1 MAHLP
6 LPRPHKPTLRQMQKS
21 RFLPLQNKQL
31 IMSDKGSVFQKGGGG
46 TNFEQL
52 VQTAFITTLIIRG
65 NVPCIASGELL
76 EVALQVTN
84 KGYETDD
91 FLAIA
96 KSSSGEHRL
105 LVQVK
110 HDISFTIE
118 NEKFKEVINAFWKDY
133 SNTSIFDKTRDKLIV
148 VKNGLTKDERNH
160 LKSLFNW
167 AITHA
172 TEADF
177 LSEVNRIKAK
187 KGRLDVF
194 RVLLKEAN
202 NNTDL
207 TDKELWEFLKCVDV
221 LEYDFLNEG
230 SIDKTYLLNLIKL
243 SKSKKSTATEKE
255 IWESIFAYVTTLNP
269 NGGSVTLESIKDKDF
284 FQHFDNAQLSPYFKA
299 IEKLKSDSKE
309 ILRPIKT
316 SIGKRENE
324 FQLLRTEAREK
335 ILQAISGSQFTIVT
349 GKPGVGKS
357 AEIKEIIQ
365 KDFPN
370 ASVFVFRADQF
381 NESTLANVFSSQG
394 VNETIQDIFSC
405 ISLIPEKIIFVDSLE
420 KLLEADPECAFKQLL
435 ALLREHPEIKIIAS
449 SRKYAI
455 DLITLKFG
463 INKNDTIIIDIPT
476 LNEEELKL
484 VSEKFPQLNSVLKND
499 KIKKLLQSPKYLDF
513 SIIAISKTNDDY
525 TNASITEFKDK
536 LWNSLVVDSTNTK
549 NGFPIKREEAFKEI
563 SLKRAKEMKL
573 FTKPDKSDAEAIACL
588 ENDEIVFQENNNRKY
603 SPSHDILEDW
613 ALVKYVSSKFEE
625 NPKPKDLFNSLG
637 NEPAVR
643 RAFRLWIEDYLIDN
657 SGKINELI
665 KATVSDQT
673 IEKYWA
679 DEILVAVFKS
689 DNSNSIFSDFEKE
702 LLADNAVF
710 FNRCLHIIKTCC
722 KESDQ
727 RSNSSDLLLPI
738 GSGWKEALFFIQKHI
753 AQLEAIKRSILN
765 FLVDWYYRLL
775 IQYNKIENAELEA
788 AKSIVLTYLKEIE
801 EEKEF
806 WQEDNAKNKSSNLI
820 TILFDLASISKEEI
834 KELIARA
841 FTYKESRDSWKLN
854 SFYENVIE
862 SCLSGIGNQRLI
874 KEFPEL
880 IVETAWK
887 NWKHVPPKETDF
899 PNDRFGIIARH
910 SLRDE
915 ECWGI
920 RDKHSFFPSGIYKT
934 PLYNLLWAHPIVGL
948 KFFVDFINY
957 SVEFYVNA
965 TCEYKHKI
973 SQIEIELN
981 DGTVLKLYA
990 AWELWAAYRG
1000 SSVTNYALESLLM
1013 SFEKFLIETAKRKSD
1028 VSKENIKYM
1037 FDYVLKNSNNV
1048 APLSVLTSVAIA
1060 YPEEVEE
1067 AMLPL
1072 LSVREFYDW
1081 DLSRALQEHSVL
1093 APMDNHI
1100 AFAQK
1105 ERWESNQLPHRKQ
1118 YTRGLGDFIVNYQF
1132 NIRKLN
1138 PQIHKLFDKL
1148 KAKIKEEDV
1157 MWKKRLNE
1165 IDIRNWEVQP
1175 YDEKL
1180 GGFVVQPKYEQ
1191 EVVEHLASSQDYF
1204 DEQNK
1209 SAEFSGIISK
1219 AYKKEES
1226 INYEKWAECYQY
1238 YSNTENFDI
1247 LFSKPIT
1254 LAILG
1259 LREFS
1264 SDFSEEQKNW
1274 CLETIVK
1281 AIGSILQDTFSRD
1294 YSLNMSVSIMEKEI
1308 ALSSFHLLMQNS
1320 DSDED
1325 KNGIIA
1331 TMIYMLFAPFH
1342 DHEIDKITLYV
1353 REVFFKQFPNEAKRV
1368 WLGLIKYS
1376 NYKKANPKNFGF
1388 QNEGELNEAENK
1400 EEKFVQEISSDKDLK
1415 LELSEISLVK
1425 NEGYLLARTFVI
1437 TPYDSDDNDFANF
1450 INHILPMVLDDLSKK
1465 EDYSYNRSRE
1475 SRQFHHESISDIEQ
1489 YLANLFLEADFVFS
1503 KSVLS
1508 TLVNSL
1514 SNDTQNQR
1522 LGRDGLFEFV
1532 NTTLDYFVLKLYDN
1546 GNLKIDQAKYT
1557 QQQTNFW
1564 NLWVVLFDLIPSGGT
1579 HPLIKKLML
1588 DIRYLLWDYQ
1598 GNPNENNWNVLIGKK
1613 DFYKKIFFEKGKNN
1627 PTSAINVFSTVG
1639 EKEFLPDGI
1648 SWLVEVFKSDA
1659 IASLALST
1667 SSAERM
1673 IKRLFY
1679 NHISKIKNDKTLID
1693 DYVWILNRMVD
1704 LGSSE
1709 AYLFRENV
1717 ITYKSNT

>member
-1 MAHLP
+1 
-6 LPRPHKPTLRQMQKS
+6 
-21 RFLPLQNKQL
+21 
-31 IMSDKGSVFQKGGGG
+31 MSDKGSVFQKGGGG

-52 VQTAFITTLIIRG
+52 VQTAFLTTLIIHG

-84 KGYETDD
+84 RGYETDD

-96 KSSSGEHRL
+96 KSPIGEHRL
-105 LVQVK
+105 LIQVK

-118 NEKFKEVINAFWKDY
+118 NEKFKEVISAFWKDY

-167 AITHA
+167 AINHA
-172 TEADF
+172 TEKDF

-187 KGRLDVF
+187 KERLDVF

-221 LEYDFLNEG
+221 LEYDLLNEG
-230 SIDKTYLLNLIKL
+230 SIDRNYFLNLIKL
-243 SKSKKSTATEKE
+243 SKSKESTATEKE
-255 IWESIFAYVTTLNP
+255 IWDSVFAYVATLNP
-269 NGGSVTLESIKDKDF
+269 NGGSATLESIKDKDF

-299 IEKLKSDSKE
+299 VEKLKSDSKE

-316 SIGKRENE
+316 SIGKGENE
-324 FQLLRTEAREK
+324 FKLPRTEAREK

-357 AEIKEIIQ
+357 AEIKEIVQ
-365 KDFPN
+365 TNFPN

-405 ISLIPEKIIFVDSLE
+405 ISLIPEKIIFIDSLE

-435 ALLREHPEIKIIAS
+435 ALLKEHPEIKIIAS

-463 INKNDTIIIDIPT
+463 IDKNDTCIIDIPT
-476 LNEEELKL
+476 LNEEELIL
-484 VSEKFPQLNSVLKND
+484 VSEKFPELSSVLKND
-499 KIKKLLQSPKYLDF
+499 KVKKLLQSPKYLDF
-513 SIIAISKTNDDY
+513 SILAIGKTNDDY
-525 TNASITEFKDK
+525 ANVSITEFKDK

-549 NGFPIKREEAFKEI
+549 NGLPIKREEAFKEI
-563 SLKRAKEMKL
+563 AVKRAKEMKL
-573 FTKPDKSDAEAIACL
+573 FTKPDKSDAEAIVCL

-603 SPSHDILEDW
+603 APTHDILEDW
-613 ALVKYVSSKFEE
+613 ALVKYVSSILEDF
-625 NPKPKDLFNSLG
+625 PKPKDLFDNLG
-637 NEPAVR
+637 NEPAIR
-643 RAFRLWIEDYLIDN
+643 RAFRLWVEDYLIDN
-657 SGKINELI
+657 SSKINELI

-679 DEILVAVFKS
+679 DELLVAVFKS
-689 DNSNSIFSDFEKE
+689 ENSNSFFTAFEKE

-727 RSNSSDLLLPI
+727 KSNSSNLLLPI

-753 AQLEAIKRSILN
+753 TQLETIKLSILN
-765 FLVDWYYRLL
+765 FLADWYYRLL
-775 IQYNKIENAELEA
+775 VQYNKIENSELEA
-788 AKSIVLTYLKEIE
+788 AKSIVLTYLREIE

-806 WQEDNAKNKSSNLI
+806 WQEENAKNKSSNLI

-841 FTYKESRDSWKLN
+841 FAYKESRDSWKLN

-874 KEFPEL
+874 RELPEL

-934 PLYNLLWAHPIVGL
+934 PFYNLLWAHPIVGL
-948 KFFVDFINY
+948 KFIVDFINY

-973 SQIEIELN
+973 SQVEIELN
-981 DGTVLKLYA
+981 DGTVVKLYA

-1013 SFEKFLIETAKRKSD
+1013 SLEKFLLETARRKSE
-1028 VSKENIKYM
+1028 VSKENLKYV
-1037 FDYVLKNSNNV
+1037 FNYVLKNSNNV
-1048 APLSVLTSVAIA
+1048 GPLSVLTSVAIA
-1060 YPEEVEE
+1060 FPEEVEE

-1093 APMDNHI
+1093 APMDNRI

-1105 ERWESNQLPHRKQ
+1105 ERWESNQLPHRKKYQ
-1118 YTRGLGDFIVNYQF
+1118 RGLRDFVLDYQF
-1132 NIRKLN
+1132 NVRKLN
-1138 PQIHKLFDKL
+1138 KEIHQRIDKL
-1148 KAKIKEEDV
+1148 KVQYKGDDV
-1157 MWKKRLNE
+1157 IWKKNLIE
-1165 IDIRNWEVQP
+1165 IDIRNHKVGE

-1180 GGFVVQPKYEQ
+1180 GGFPIQPEYDDEVIKFIESNKESFESDTKSMNYSGQLSKTYEKKEIIVFSSWLSCYEQ
-1191 EVVEHLASSQDYF
+1191 YSS
-1204 DEQNK
+1204 
-1209 SAEFSGIISK
+1209 SK
-1219 AYKKEES
+1219 VL
-1226 INYEKWAECYQY
+1226 N
-1238 YSNTENFDI
+1238 I
-1247 LFSKPIT
+1247 LYDRPIT
-1254 LAILG
+1254 LAVLG
-1259 LREFS
+1259 LR
-1264 SDFSEEQKNW
+1264 DFSTNLNEEQKTK
-1274 CLETIVK
+1274 CLEIIAE
-1281 AIGSILQDTFSRD
+1281 AITSILQDTFRRD
-1294 YSLNMSVSIMEKEI
+1294 YSLNMSINIMEKEI
-1308 ALSSFHLLMQNS
+1308 ALSSFHLLMQNV
-1320 DSDED
+1320 DSEED

-1342 DHEIDKITLYV
+1342 DHEIDKIIQYV
-1353 REVFFKQFPNEAKRV
+1353 REVFFKQFPDEAKRV

-1376 NYKKANPKNFGF
+1376 NYKKAKPINFGY
-1388 QNEGELNEAENK
+1388 QNEDELDEAEKK
-1400 EEKFVQEISSDKDLK
+1400 EEKFVQDISVDKNLK
-1415 LELSEISLVK
+1415 LDLTEINLEKS
-1425 NEGYLLARTFVI
+1425 EGYLLARAFVI
-1437 TPYDSDDNDFANF
+1437 TPYDTADKDFTDF
-1450 INHILPMVLDDLSKK
+1450 INHILPIVLGDLTKE

-1475 SRQFHHESISDIEQ
+1475 AEARQFHHESISDIEQ
-1489 YLANLFLEADFVFS
+1489 YLANLFLEANFDFS
-1503 KSVLS
+1503 KSVL
-1508 TLVNSL
+1508 TTMVNSL
-1514 SNDTQNQR
+1514 AGNTQRQR
-1522 LGRDGLFEFV
+1522 FGRDALFDFV

-1546 GNLKIDQAKYT
+1546 GNLKIDQTKYT

-1564 NLWVVLFDLIPSGGT
+1564 NLWEVLFDLVPNDGT
-1579 HPLIKKLML
+1579 HPLIKKLLL

-1598 GNPNENNWNVLIGKK
+1598 GNPNENNWNCLSGKK
-1613 DFYKKIFFEKGKNN
+1613 NFYKKIFLEKGKNN
-1627 PTSAINVFSTVG
+1627 STSAINVFSTVG

-1648 SWLVEVFKSDA
+1648 SWLVEVFKSDV
-1659 IASLALST
+1659 ITSLALTT

-1679 NHISKIKNDKTLID
+1679 NHISKIKNDKMLID